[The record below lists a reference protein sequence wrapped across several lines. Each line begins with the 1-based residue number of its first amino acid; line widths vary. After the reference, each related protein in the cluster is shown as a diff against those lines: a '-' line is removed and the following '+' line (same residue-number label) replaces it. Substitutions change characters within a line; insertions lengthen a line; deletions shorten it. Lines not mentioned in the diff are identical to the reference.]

1 MQKQVL
7 RSSYQSPATYW
18 LINTREMEDIL
29 ITPLGAFISSK
40 IRLFFFF
47 FLVNHNNKDQIFG
60 A

>member
-7 RSSYQSPATYW
+7 RSSYQNLATYW

-29 ITPLGAFISSK
+29 IIPLGTFISSK
-40 IRLFFFF
+40 IRHFFKI
-47 FLVNHNNKDQIFG
+47 NHKNKDQNFG

>member
-47 FLVNHNNKDQIFG
+47 SKS
-60 A
+60 

>member
-47 FLVNHNNKDQIFG
+47 FLVNHNNKDQNFG